1 MRWCVIAMLLLS
13 SIGAAPS
20 RTPALVKLIITEIQY
35 DPASEESDDLQ
46 TEWVE
51 ICNVGKTPANLQGF
65 QVTSGTKARPHE
77 PKQRFVLGD
86 VTLKPNEHA
95 VIGIGTP
102 AAYENLNLPSFI
114 AHAGET
120 RYAWLTNGGD
130 SVAIRD
136 AKGVVIDEV
145 VYEIEAPW
153 PIVKSSGST
162 IQFTGKPGEDP
173 AAANDDAANW
183 VASDSTNSDAYEGH
197 GRGTPGATP
206 KSATT
211 KPAKK

>member
-1 MRWCVIAMLLLS
+1 MRYVILVLCLFCLS
-13 SIGAAPS
+13 AAPARPS
-20 RTPALVKLIITEIQY
+20 GPRLIITEIQY

-51 ICNVGKTPANLQGF
+51 ICNNGNAPANLQGY
-65 QVTSGTKARPHE
+65 QLTSGTKARPHD
-77 PKQRFVLGD
+77 PKQRFVLGN
-86 VTLKPNEHA
+86 VTLKPGEHA

-102 AAYENLNLPSFI
+102 AAYENLNLPPFI

-136 AKGVVIDEV
+136 AKGVIIDEV
-145 VYEIEAPW
+145 VYEIDAPW
-153 PIVKSSGST
+153 PIVKASGSS
-162 IQFTGKPGEDP
+162 IQFKGKPGEDA
-173 AAANDDAANW
+173 AAANDDPANW
-183 VASDSTNSDAYEGH
+183 AASDSTNSDAYPEH
-197 GRGTPGATP
+197 GRGTPGGPP
-206 KSATT
+206 KSGAAT